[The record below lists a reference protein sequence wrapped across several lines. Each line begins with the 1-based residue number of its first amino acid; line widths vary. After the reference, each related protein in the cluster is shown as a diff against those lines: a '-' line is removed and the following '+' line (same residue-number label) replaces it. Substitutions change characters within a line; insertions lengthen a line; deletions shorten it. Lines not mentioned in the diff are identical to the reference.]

1 MTSGRQ
7 RKKVISFDH
16 EPVHPSGRRHKDV
29 ARFPSVRFSGLMV
42 LMVIGGL
49 FVCRLS
55 ETGGKPSQMACLS
68 AMAVSFLAAIIGL
81 LPIYKVWGKD
91 LFWVLMGVFLSS
103 VIRLLIGFLGAVII
117 ILFTKLL
124 RTHFVGYLGLFY
136 AAFLAI
142 DTWLGLWILRNT
154 KVNKDDDRETAIHGN
169 IWDIISRHRKP
180 A

>member
-1 MTSGRQ
+1 MMSR
-7 RKKVISFDH
+7 
-16 EPVHPSGRRHKDV
+16 EPVRSPRRINEV
-29 ARFPSVRFSGLMV
+29 NIRFPYAKLAGWMIL
-42 LMVIGGL
+42 LVIGGL
-49 FVCRLS
+49 FVYRLS

-81 LPIYKVWGKD
+81 IPIYKVWGKD

-124 RTHFVGYLGLFY
+124 RIHFIGYLGLFY

-142 DTWLGLWILRNT
+142 DTWLGLWVLRNT
-154 KVNKDDDRETAIHGN
+154 KVEKDNDQGTVVHGN